1 MHKFLKFAPEQNVV
15 KASLA
20 LLELDWMACGVTV
33 QSITVT
39 LNLLSWGLH
48 GWFNFS
54 DLPTFAAVMSYKP
67 PKPTAIHVKHRTKS
81 EHHIFFKLFIQ
92 SYQTPSPAS
101 LLQICYRQNVQ
112 QTQLHKKKKKKSLL
126 RWRQSHWQVRLFSD
140 DCDQSKNYFVAFS
153 YLQKSFFRVYC
164 IPSASDRSRVSPL
177 VFCSPAALITH
188 DKRSNTETGS
198 IRI

>member
-1 MHKFLKFAPEQNVV
+1 MADLISLTFLHLQQLWVINPQNLQLYMLNTGQ
-15 KASLA
+15 SLS
-20 LLELDWMACGVTV
+20 T
-33 QSITVT
+33 T
-39 LNLLSWGLH
+39 
-48 GWFNFS
+48 FFS
-54 DLPTFAAVMSYKP
+54 
-67 PKPTAIHVKHRTKS
+67 
-81 EHHIFFKLFIQ
+81 KLFIQ

-112 QTQLHKKKKKKSLL
+112 QTQLHKKKKKSLL
-126 RWRQSHWQVRLFSD
+126 RWRQSHWQVRLFRD

-153 YLQKSFFRVYC
+153 YLQKSFFRDYC

>member
-1 MHKFLKFAPEQNVV
+1 MADLISLTFLHLQQLWVINPQNLQLYMLNTGQ
-15 KASLA
+15 SLSTTFFSNCLSRVTKHLH
-20 LLELDWMACGVTV
+20 LLHCCKYVTDRMF
-33 QSITVT
+33 SKR
-39 LNLLSWGLH
+39 
-48 GWFNFS
+48 NF
-54 DLPTFAAVMSYKP
+54 
-67 PKPTAIHVKHRTKS
+67 TK
-81 EHHIFFKLFIQ
+81 
-92 SYQTPSPAS
+92 
-101 LLQICYRQNVQ
+101 
-112 QTQLHKKKKKKSLL
+112 KKKKKKSLL

>member
-1 MHKFLKFAPEQNVV
+1 MADLISLTFLHLQQCWVIN
-15 KASLA
+15 
-20 LLELDWMACGVTV
+20 
-33 QSITVT
+33 
-39 LNLLSWGLH
+39 
-48 GWFNFS
+48 
-54 DLPTFAAVMSYKP
+54 P

-81 EHHIFFKLFIQ
+81 EHHIFFKFFIQ

-112 QTQLHKKKKKKSLL
+112 QTQLHKKQNKKIIIAMKAESLTGQICKTFQWWL
-126 RWRQSHWQVRLFSD
+126 W
-140 DCDQSKNYFVAFS
+140 SKNYFVAFS

-188 DKRSNTETGS
+188 DKRSLTLRRDRSESNDKHQCVLQS
-198 IRI
+198 S